1 MAKTTVV
8 NRIDTIYI
16 DTENPTVSVNT
27 TVNDA
32 GLKHSITITIRG
44 IPITGISGLAWNK
57 GTANRII
64 PIPTDSR
71 TGILKAMYE
80 DKSITAKL
88 TVTTYKGSTYV
99 GISERNCQITTTSHS
114 SRPVINGFIYL
125 DTNLKTTAVTGNSK
139 LFIQNYSNLKV
150 TPLTAKPRNESKIT
164 GYTVSCN
171 GVSKSSTTAKE
182 LNLGT
187 ITKSG
192 DVVVMVTV
200 TDSRGYTTSIKKTI
214 TVIPYSSPNLSKITL
229 RRTNEIESEI
239 QLIFNG
245 SYSPITID
253 GVNHNQLLSFRY
265 QYKRTSDANYGNFV
279 DILSNLKMNDTS
291 YSYSNLQLMNLD
303 VNMSYDFHIEIRDAM
318 EKSVITDLY
327 YLIPQGT
334 PLVAL
339 RKQKVGINNPNPQS
353 ALDVTGE
360 IHMNGFPYRPLL
372 RTMSALTVLQRRVFI
387 SDEEYR
393 RRI

>member
-80 DKSITAKL
+80 DKSVTAKL

-99 GISERNCQITTTSHS
+99 GISERNCQIATTSHN
-114 SRPVINGFIYL
+114 SRPVIEGFIYL
-125 DTNLKTTAVTGNSK
+125 DSNIKTTAVTGNTK
-139 LFIQNYSNLKV
+139 LFIQNYSILKV

-214 TVIPYSSPNLSKITL
+214 TVIPYSSPNLSTITL
-229 RRTNEIESEI
+229 RRTNEIEI
-239 QLIFNG
+239 G
-245 SYSPITID
+245 RAH
-253 GVNHNQLLSFRY
+253 V
-265 QYKRTSDANYGNFV
+265 
-279 DILSNLKMNDTS
+279 
-291 YSYSNLQLMNLD
+291 
-303 VNMSYDFHIEIRDAM
+303 
-318 EKSVITDLY
+318 
-327 YLIPQGT
+327 
-334 PLVAL
+334 
-339 RKQKVGINNPNPQS
+339 
-353 ALDVTGE
+353 
-360 IHMNGFPYRPLL
+360 
-372 RTMSALTVLQRRVFI
+372 
-387 SDEEYR
+387 
-393 RRI
+393 